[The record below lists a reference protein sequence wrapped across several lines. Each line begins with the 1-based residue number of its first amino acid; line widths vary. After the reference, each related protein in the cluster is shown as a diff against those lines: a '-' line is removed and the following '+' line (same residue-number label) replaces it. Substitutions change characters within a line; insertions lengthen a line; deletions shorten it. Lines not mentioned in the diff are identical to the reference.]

1 MLVNVPLAYLFS
13 WPFSVLHE
21 QLFVPAF
28 IFGYWLTN
36 LFGLMMLHRGSAGLL
51 KKQHDKF
58 SFKKSFIVS
67 LIYSALIFAV
77 VLLGW
82 LESPA
87 QYLKNN

>member
-36 LFGLMMLHRGSAGLL
+36 LLGLMMLHRGSTWLL
-51 KKQHDKF
+51 KKQRDKF
-58 SFKKSFIVS
+58 SFKKSFVVS

-77 VLLGW
+77 VMLGW

-87 QYLKNN
+87 QYLKQN